1 MRHASDLAHAAE
13 VLKIARISS
22 REQFIK
28 RFEHRLLK
36 TNYKPGELVLIQNSC
51 LEMTVNHFKTHPR
64 YLGPYEVAWK
74 THGGSYKLKEL
85 DGVLFKK
92 NVAAFRLYPYITRN
106 SAEFQKLMEPL
117 DPNQYMDDMPP
128 DANNSDGDQE
138 QQ

>member
-1 MRHASDLAHAAE
+1 
-13 VLKIARISS
+13 
-22 REQFIK
+22 
-28 RFEHRLLK
+28 
-36 TNYKPGELVLIQNSC
+36 
-51 LEMTVNHFKTHPR
+51 MTVNRFKTHPH

-74 THGGSYKLKEL
+74 THGGSYKLKKL
-85 DGVLFKK
+85 DRALLKK
-92 NVAAFRLYPYITRN
+92 NVAAFWLYPYITWN